1 MDSPLDKILG
11 ENNLDGNEV
20 FVALTERGIRDVGS
34 FLARGE
40 EALQDMRDKW
50 VECCKSW
57 DRPEQ
62 QAQVMHEFKLI
73 TPVANRKLRKVLAG
87 LLAAR
92 EVTEKK

>member
-1 MDSPLDKILG
+1 MDSALAKILG

-50 VECCKSW
+50 GECWKSW
-57 DRPEQ
+57 DSVEQ
-62 QAQVMHEFKLI
+62 RDTEFYEFNLI
-73 TPVANRKLRKVLAG
+73 TPVENSNLRKVAG
-87 LLAAR
+87 LVAAR

>member
-1 MDSPLDKILG
+1 MDSALDKILG
-11 ENNLDGNEV
+11 ENNLDSNEV
-20 FVALTERGIRDVGS
+20 FVALTSRDIRDVDL

-40 EALQDMRDKW
+40 EALQDMDKRA
-50 VECCKSW
+50 ECCKSW
-57 DRPEQ
+57 DSREERD
-62 QAQVMHEFKLI
+62 AGMYEFKLI